1 VNVLALDT
9 STARA
14 AVALGVADGSR
25 LVATVD
31 PSLRHGRELLPAI
44 RSLLRRADLRA
55 SDLQTIAVGLGPGSY
70 TGLRVGVT
78 AAKTLCYA
86 TGSRLIGL
94 DSLEFFARSAPA
106 DSLRVV
112 ALSDAQ
118 RGDFHVAEFARN
130 SAGERLIRLGD
141 TRIVA
146 ASEVFSVPGPPCVAV
161 GPGVDRWEG
170 PWPDGV
176 TPIRED
182 VPDPTILLDMLH
194 DAVIAGR
201 RDDPWFLEPVYL
213 RRSAAEDQWVAK
225 KTPS

>member
-1 VNVLALDT
+1 MNVLALDT

-14 AVALGVADGSR
+14 AVALGLVDGSR
-25 LVATVD
+25 LIAPID

-44 RSLLRRADLRA
+44 RSLLKRADLRA
-55 SDLQTIAVGLGPGSY
+55 RDLQMIAVGLGPGSY

-86 TGSRLIGL
+86 TAARLIGL
-94 DSLEFFARSAPA
+94 DSLEFFARSAPV
-106 DSLRVV
+106 DSRRVV
-112 ALSDAQ
+112 VLSDAQ
-118 RGDFHVAEFARN
+118 RGDFHVAEFARKPG
-130 SAGERLIRLGD
+130 GERLSRLGE

-146 ASEVFSVPGPPCVAV
+146 ASEVFSGDDSPCLAI

-176 TPIRED
+176 TPIREAI
-182 VPDPTILLDMLH
+182 PDPAILLDMLD
-194 DAVIAGR
+194 DAAVAGR
-201 RDDPWFLEPVYL
+201 RDDPWFLEPIYL
-213 RRSAAEDQWVAK
+213 RRSAAEDQWVAR